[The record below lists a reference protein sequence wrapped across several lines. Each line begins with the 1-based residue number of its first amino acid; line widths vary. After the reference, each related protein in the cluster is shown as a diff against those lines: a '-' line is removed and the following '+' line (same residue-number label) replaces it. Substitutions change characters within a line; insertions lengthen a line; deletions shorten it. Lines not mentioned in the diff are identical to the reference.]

1 MLARAQPES
10 LNFGDLARTDRPQ
23 VSFVHNALRVKSLV
37 AVRLERNH
45 KVHLVD
51 LGFLRSQSPW
61 QGHEPIRAPIS
72 VSPGVMQTLFVLV
85 WSENLPSGV

>member
-45 KVHLVD
+45 KVYLVD

-85 WSENLPSGV
+85 